1 MAVPQE
7 RGNERAGRGHAA
19 AGYRN
24 QALHRNLRD
33 LEPSRES
40 GEGGE
45 PGDAYWR
52 LALLARLRVLRR
64 QRGEGAKMT
73 LGTKV
78 FEVSALQFHGVLLK
92 TALLLNNQT
101 PD

>member
-52 LALLARLRVLRR
+52 LALLARLR
-64 QRGEGAKMT
+64 EGAKMT